1 MIASKN
7 ISMGPITQLSNKETP
22 NTLVFLKT
30 SFSLSYRTLV
40 KGGYII
46 KINPMAKGI
55 LVVPV
60 EKELMKPEDEGKKY
74 PIPTPIIIAKKIQ
87 RVRKRSK
94 KPSFFLSSA
103 GAQLFAD
110 IFVWIVFFK

>member
-1 MIASKN
+1 MR
-7 ISMGPITQLSNKETP
+7 MGPITQFNNKETP

-46 KINPMAKGI
+46 KMSPIANGI

-60 EKELMKPEDEGKKY
+60 EKELMKVADEGKKY
-74 PIPTPIIIAKKIQ
+74 PIPTPIAMAKNIHK
-87 RVRKRSK
+87 VR
-94 KPSFFLSSA
+94 
-103 GAQLFAD
+103 
-110 IFVWIVFFK
+110 